1 MDNGLVS
8 GFEPSGYPQQIY
20 GSEPKLEIPR
30 TGGMI
35 SSDVLPDNSQLKPCS
50 DEFTDNGFL
59 HSENDPDTP
68 SLPPGLEENDHNDFC
83 RVDFDEDSSMPLIVD
98 LATVGLRILARLAVK
113 PPNKSTALSCKT
125 IMKYFC
131 IYGIDLDS
139 LWLPRES
146 YFYSRAQHFVNASV
160 NSFQSVNNNFDNTLN
175 SLHPMTLL
183 T

>member
-35 SSDVLPDNSQLKPCS
+35 SSDVLPDNSQRKPCS

-68 SLPPGLEENDHNDFC
+68 SLPPGLEENDHNDF
-83 RVDFDEDSSMPLIVD
+83 RHVDFDEYSSMTPIVD
-98 LATVGLRILARLAVK
+98 LDAAGLRRLARLYGK
-113 PPNKSTALSCKT
+113 PPNKSTFLSCK
-125 IMKYFC
+125 IIIKCFC
-131 IYGIDLDS
+131 VYGIALVS
-139 LWLPRES
+139 LWSPRES
-146 YFYSRAQHFVNASV
+146 
-160 NSFQSVNNNFDNTLN
+160 
-175 SLHPMTLL
+175 
-183 T
+183 